1 MDGADLEKLKN
12 IFQKHS
18 VVKSTD
24 GQIISVAGGKSSW
37 LFDSRNA
44 LMRPEALQLAAN
56 IFWETFEKE
65 YPFQICGQETAAL
78 PLIGAIVLK
87 SAEAGKPV
95 NGVFIR
101 KSRKPDGLQKI
112 IEGELNDEKII
123 LIDDLINSG
132 KTMLHQIEILK
143 TAGKKIDTIFT
154 LVRYR
159 PLDSYEFLKENGI
172 KMVSLFTLEDFG
184 LSMSKR
190 ESKIRSD
197 FQILWYFQSPN
208 PNYFY
213 RVPKSA
219 PVIDGQKLYFG
230 SDSGYFWAIDKK
242 DGSPVWKYKV
252 GWHAKG
258 KSIFSSPALWN
269 NFVYFGSYDGNVYAL
284 DKNTGKVNWIFM
296 ETDWV
301 GSSPAVAPDLGL
313 MFICLEFGLWRK
325 RGGIAAL
332 DLKTGE
338 KKWDFTMPELTH
350 SSPVYDEKNKVVAIG
365 SNDCKVYLFNARDGK
380 LLWEF
385 QAGGEIKASLCIDDK
400 RKLLIFGAFDGYIYM
415 LNLSSGELFYTFK
428 TLAAIYS
435 TPVIYENN
443 VIVSSLDKKIYSI
456 NLDTKGLNWDYQ
468 CGGRAMTTPL
478 IVEQSIWVGATDGVI
493 YEIEASSGK
502 LLSIFRTTERITNK
516 PVYDLK
522 SKTLFVPTYANE
534 IYAVKV

>member
-143 TAGKKIDTIFT
+143 
-154 LVRYR
+154 
-159 PLDSYEFLKENGI
+159 ENGI

-269 NFVYFGSYDGNVYAL
+269 NFVYFGSYDENVYAL
-284 DKNTGKVNWIFM
+284 NKNTGKVIWIFR
-296 ETDWV
+296 ETDGV

-313 MFICLEFGLWRK
+313 MFIGLEFGLWRK
-325 RGGIAAL
+325 RGGIVAL
-332 DLKTGE
+332 DLETGE
-338 KKWDFTMPELTH
+338 KKWDFIMSEYTH
-350 SSPVYDEKNKVVAIG
+350 SSPVYDKKCGAVAIG
-365 SNDCKVYLFNARDGK
+365 SNDCKVYLFNAQNGK

-415 LNLSSGELFYTFK
+415 LNLSSGELLYKFK

-435 TPVIYENN
+435 APVIYENN

-456 NLDTKGLNWDYQ
+456 NMDSKKLDWSFQ
-468 CGGRAMTTPL
+468 CGGRAITTPL
-478 IVEQSIWVGATDGVI
+478 IVEQSIWVGATDGAM
-493 YEIEASSGK
+493 YEIEANSGK

-516 PVYDLK
+516 PAYDQK
-522 SKTLFVPTYANE
+522 SKILFAPTYANE
-534 IYAVKV
+534 IYAIKI